1 MYQRNDIKE
10 GMTVRSVDG
19 HKLGKVYAVGETE
32 FHIEKGLFFPKD
44 YAVRYAEISDLRNG
58 EVILAHGKD
67 SLLTSSDEVPYGS
80 DSIATREGI
89 GTSPVTRA
97 AASAEFAA
105 GERTGLPFGAHP
117 EDLRTQ
123 DLGNQEIGP
132 YNTEGARASPILT
145 EEDRARSTTDIA
157 TSPVTTTGIGTSPVT
172 TPEDR
177 GVDVPIRRERTTRRD
192 VTDRPAMS
200 ATSYEETTVVTP
212 VSAEELEARRRTMTD
227 EELENE
233 RRRVADAR
241 SDDLGGPR
249 KIGIDPEDFSK
260 RGF

>member
-44 YAVRYAEISDLRNG
+44 YAVRFAEISELRNG
-58 EVILAHGKD
+58 EIILAHGTE
-67 SLLTSSDEVPYGS
+67 SLRSSSDEVPYGS

-97 AASAEFAA
+97 AASAEFIA
-105 GERTGLPFGAHP
+105 GERTGLPFGARP
-117 EDLRTQ
+117 EDLRSQ
-123 DLGNQEIGP
+123 DLGNQDIGP

-145 EEDRARSTTDIA
+145 EEDR
-157 TSPVTTTGIGTSPVT
+157 
-172 TPEDR
+172 
-177 GVDVPIRRERTTRRD
+177 GVDTTIRRERMTRRD
-192 VTDRPAMS
+192 VTDRPTMS
-200 ATSYEETTVVTP
+200 ASESTTVVP
-212 VSAEELEARRRTMTD
+212 PMSAEELEARRRTMTD

-233 RRRVADAR
+233 RRRVSETPSD
-241 SDDLGGPR
+241 DDLGGPR
-249 KIGIDPEDFSK
+249 RLGIDPTEFSK

>member
-44 YAVRYAEISDLRNG
+44 YAVRYAEISELRNG
-58 EVILAHGKD
+58 EIILAHGKD
-67 SLLTSSDEVPYGS
+67 SLLISSNEVPYGS

-105 GERTGLPFGAHP
+105 GERTGLPFGARP
-117 EDLRTQ
+117 ENLRTQ

-145 EEDRARSTTDIA
+145 EEDRGMDI
-157 TSPVTTTGIGTSPVT
+157 
-172 TPEDR
+172 
-177 GVDVPIRRERTTRRD
+177 PIRQERTTRRD
-192 VTDRPAMS
+192 VTERPTMS
-200 ATSYEETTVVTP
+200 ATTYEETTVVTP

>member
-58 EVILAHGKD
+58 EIILAHGKD
-67 SLLTSSDEVPYGS
+67 SLRSASDEMPYGS
-80 DSIATREGI
+80 DTIATREGI
-89 GTSPVTRA
+89 GTSTVTPA
-97 AASAEFAA
+97 ATSAEFIA
-105 GERTGLPFGAHP
+105 GERTGLPFGANP
-117 EDLRTQ
+117 DELRTQ

-145 EEDRARSTTDIA
+145 EEDR
-157 TSPVTTTGIGTSPVT
+157 
-172 TPEDR
+172 
-177 GVDVPIRRERTTRRD
+177 GVDTTLRRERTRTTRRA

-200 ATSYEETTVVTP
+200 ASTEETTVVTTP
-212 VSAEELEARRRTMTD
+212 MASEDRVDSRRTMTD

-233 RRRVADAR
+233 RRGMTDAR
-241 SDDLGGPR
+241 SDDDQGSP
-249 KIGIDPEDFSK
+249 KMIGIDPQEFSK